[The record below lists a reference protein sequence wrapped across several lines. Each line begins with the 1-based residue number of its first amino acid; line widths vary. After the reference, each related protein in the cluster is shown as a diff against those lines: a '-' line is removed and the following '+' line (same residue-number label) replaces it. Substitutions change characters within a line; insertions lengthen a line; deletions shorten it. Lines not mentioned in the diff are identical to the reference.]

1 MVVQL
6 ANRIYDTGHIPTP
19 MQVSTF
25 GAIPKKPGA
34 MECNKHR
41 TISVMSQLGKIV
53 LRIILNRIRNKIRPE
68 IAEEQYGFVKGKGT
82 TNAIFLLRMLSERAI
97 EMQKDVYQCFID
109 YEKVFD
115 TVRNQEMLRIL
126 ARLEVDESD

>member
-1 MVVQL
+1 
-6 ANRIYDTGHIPTP
+6 
-19 MQVSTF
+19 
-25 GAIPKKPGA
+25 

-53 LRIILNRIRNKIRPE
+53 LRVILNRIRSKIRPE

-97 EMQKDVYQCFID
+97 EMQKDVYLCFID
-109 YEKVFD
+109 YEKNI
-115 TVRNQEMLRIL
+115 RYC
-126 ARLEVDESD
+126 